1 MTDKKGKFSCDICNY
16 HGARNAHLTKH
27 LSSTKHALNCQP
39 IPNDPNCKF
48 QCKQC
53 NKKYKGLSG
62 LWQHN
67 KKCVPVVI
75 VPIMENVVVNST
87 NKIPNISEIIIELK
101 KQQEQAIAV
110 HTETLVVLKKIN
122 ESNVELKKT
131 NVELKKSIEALTDEV
146 HSRQIVPS
154 NVNNI
159 TAVMNNTNN
168 ININVFLNETC
179 KNAINLDS
187 FIKNIMFELAD
198 SKLMIGS
205 YVEGTCSIL
214 QKNLN
219 GLPLN
224 KRPMHCMEGEDP
236 NQQLMHIRQ
245 DDKWNIGTYVNW
257 LEQIFSDDDDDVV
270 DKNPIYYALKTID
283 DEKLKYLGYNFY
295 QNEEYKKQHSRL
307 HREISRPDLKRIVY
321 DRLLKMITVEPNT

>member
-1 MTDKKGKFSCDICNY
+1 VNSVV
-16 HGARNAHLTKH
+16 
-27 LSSTKHALNCQP
+27 SSTN
-39 IPNDPNCKF
+39 
-48 QCKQC
+48 
-53 NKKYKGLSG
+53 
-62 LWQHN
+62 
-67 KKCVPVVI
+67 
-75 VPIMENVVVNST
+75 E
-87 NKIPNISEIIIELK
+87 IPNINEIIIEMK

-110 HTETLVVLKKIN
+110 HTETLVELKRIN
-122 ESNVELKKT
+122 ET

-154 NVNNI
+154 NVNNNI
-159 TAVMNNTNN
+159 TTVTNNNN

-187 FIKNIMFELAD
+187 FIKNLMYEMAD

-257 LEQIFSDDDDDVV
+257 LEQIYSDDDDDVV
-270 DKNPIYYALKTID
+270 NKNPIYYALKMID
-283 DEKLKYLGYNFY
+283 DEKLKYLGYNYF
-295 QNEEYKKQHSRL
+295 QNEEYKIQHSRL
-307 HREISRPDLKRIVY
+307 HREISRQDLKKIVY
-321 DRLLKMITVEPNT
+321 DRLLKMITVDPQHIK

>member
-1 MTDKKGKFSCDICNY
+1 
-16 HGARNAHLTKH
+16 
-27 LSSTKHALNCQP
+27 
-39 IPNDPNCKF
+39 
-48 QCKQC
+48 
-53 NKKYKGLSG
+53 
-62 LWQHN
+62 
-67 KKCVPVVI
+67 
-75 VPIMENVVVNST
+75 
-87 NKIPNISEIIIELK
+87 
-101 KQQEQAIAV
+101 
-110 HTETLVVLKKIN
+110 
-122 ESNVELKKT
+122 
-131 NVELKKSIEALTDEV
+131 
-146 HSRQIVPS
+146 
-154 NVNNI
+154 
-159 TAVMNNTNN
+159 
-168 ININVFLNETC
+168 
-179 KNAINLDS
+179 
-187 FIKNIMFELAD
+187 MFELAD

-257 LEQIFSDDDDDVV
+257 LEQIYSDDDDDVV
-270 DKNPIYYALKTID
+270 NKNPIYYALKTID